1 MGHGS
6 SGDGGGGGDGALA
19 VVPEEAKPQPQMQRQ
34 TALDVP
40 PFLIFEK
47 CRAPELLECHA
58 CHLPL
63 KPPIFSCDDGHLMC
77 SSCRGAHG
85 EDCGRVAAHCR
96 LADSYAGAVKLP
108 CDYVKFGCEAG
119 LIVYHDAADHRRA
132 CQYAP
137 CYCPERA
144 GPGGG
149 EGGCNFSGSRQMLLD
164 HISTEHSSPIIV
176 VRYGQPGKLSLPL
189 TRRWHVLVGEEDM
202 ADRQRNVFLLVLAER
217 DKGAAVSMVCVRA
230 DEGAPA
236 VPQFSYKLTVEHAG
250 SGARVTFELPVMTCS
265 SLPGGT
271 PWPDEVTSL
280 YVPKAYLSGDAVPLG
295 IHIDKLVPPPL
306 PPPSDTTPPAPATA
320 AVFKFTATDQGNKK
334 RKSSNPRKL

>member
-6 SGDGGGGGDGALA
+6 SGDGSCAGDGDLA
-19 VVPEEAKPQPQMQRQ
+19 VVPVEAKPQPQPQRQ
-34 TALDVP
+34 PTLDGP

-47 CRAPELLECHA
+47 CRALELLDCHA

-63 KPPIFSCDDGHLMC
+63 KPPIFACDEGHLMC

-96 LADSYAGAVKLP
+96 LADAYAGAVKLP

-119 LIVYHDAADHRRA
+119 LV
-132 CQYAP
+132 
-137 CYCPERA
+137 

-149 EGGCNFSGSRQMLLD
+149 DGGCDFSGSRQMLLD
-164 HISTEHSSPIIV
+164 HISTEHSRPVIV

-189 TRRWHVLVGEEDM
+189 TRRWHVLLGEEDM

-250 SGARVTFELPVMTCS
+250 SGARVTFELPVMTFS